1 MVPIDRADRPARGR
15 RHRVVGELGRQP
27 ADRAHPMGAAPAQ
40 ESHDQRRAVA
50 VADFRR
56 GGMER
61 MRAGQNRP
69 IGRGQRQGG
78 ADMIAEPVG
87 AALGRRARIVEA
99 RRHQGGFDRC
109 HQRIAQIEGEGGAEP
124 AVRRQARQGG
134 PVMAE
139 HDRRVRPHHGG
150 GTGAD
155 ILRLLHRQIDGIAG
169 VEQGFPAREEVIEPD
184 PHRHAAVDARGAQDG
199 PDHRAGMRIGAVGAG
214 QDHQLRPRDG
224 GPPGQL
230 HVQLPAQEPVGQ
242 RPVQH
247 EAEQGQIE
255 QQRGEA
261 GGQQPRHS
269 PRPSVMAGP
278 EPAIRSGTRQGRA
291 AIAGGDGRLKPG
303 HDGGGRSPSA
313 RHPMTLPFRTGNKQT
328 ARPSARRTAPGR

>member
-1 MVPIDRADRPARGR
+1 MVPIDRADRRARGR

-40 ESHDQRRAVA
+40 EGHDQPGAVA

-61 MRAGQNRP
+61 MRAGQHRP
-69 IGRGQRQGG
+69 IGRGQRQAG
-78 ADMIAEPVG
+78 ADMVTEPVG

-99 RRHQGGFDRC
+99 HRHQGSLDRRHQRV
-109 HQRIAQIEGEGGAEP
+109 AQIEREGGAEP
-124 AVRRQARQGG
+124 AVRWQARQGG

-155 ILRLLHRQIDGIAG
+155 ILCLLHRQIDGIAG
-169 VEQGFPAREEVIEPD
+169 VEQGFPAREEVVEPD

-199 PDHRAGMRIGAVGAG
+199 PDHRAGVRIGTVGAG
-214 QDHQLRPRDG
+214 QDHQLRPQDG
-224 GPPGQL
+224 RPPGQL

-261 GGQQPRHS
+261 GGQQ
-269 PRPSVMAGP
+269 
-278 EPAIRSGTRQGRA
+278 
-291 AIAGGDGRLKPG
+291 AGGRPDPGSRARVRAGGCDGLAHRL
-303 HDGGGRSPSA
+303 
-313 RHPMTLPFRTGNKQT
+313 RTGNRGT
-328 ARPSARRTAPGR
+328 APPGARRTAPGR